1 MAKFWKTRSYLV
13 GRHTPLTAYFMGGKL
28 PVRTES
34 SFSLHCRRSVAMG
47 SIRTFAARRFDDR
60 KADADMAGGKDCS
73 QPLADLDFPP
83 VVRRCGNTPGTYR
96 TLAMSRDAAT
106 QLPESGY

>member
-1 MAKFWKTRSYLV
+1 MFHRVFTGSCIAAFSRASNGSYRRESRINFAAGAK
-13 GRHTPLTAYFMGGKL
+13 LTSAASGTL
-28 PVRTES
+28 
-34 SFSLHCRRSVAMG
+34 G
-47 SIRTFAARRFDDR
+47 SIRTFAASRFDDR